1 MIKQN
6 QHKYSIS
13 AMCKVLQI
21 SRSTFY
27 YEFQMNS
34 NVDELSKAI
43 SVIFKESK
51 NNYGTRKIKE
61 ELRKQDLVVS
71 RRRIGRIM
79 KELGLVSTYTVAQ
92 FKVHKTTCNESAV
105 TNELNREFDNK
116 EPLAVVVSDLTYVRV
131 NHKWNYICVLIDLF
145 NREIIGYSTGAH
157 KDASLVY
164 KAFASIKTNL
174 RNISL
179 FHTDRG
185 NEFKN
190 KVIEDVLKTFAI
202 KRSLSM
208 KGCPYDNAVAEA
220 PFKTIKTEFVRNY
233 HFESLEK
240 LNMELADYVNWFNKK
255 RIHSTLGYLSP
266 FEYKVAHLKK
276 TV

>member
-220 PFKTIKTEFVRNY
+220 TFKIIKTEFVRNY
-233 HFESLEK
+233 HFESLE
-240 LNMELADYVNWFNKK
+240 ELKSLPF
-255 RIHSTLGYLSP
+255 SLS
-266 FEYKVAHLKK
+266 VAK
-276 TV
+276 TDHCIKSDSRYHN

>member
-116 EPLAVVVSDLTYVRV
+116 EPLAVVVS
-131 NHKWNYICVLIDLF
+131 
-145 NREIIGYSTGAH
+145 E
-157 KDASLVY
+157 
-164 KAFASIKTNL
+164 
-174 RNISL
+174 
-179 FHTDRG
+179 
-185 NEFKN
+185 
-190 KVIEDVLKTFAI
+190 
-202 KRSLSM
+202 
-208 KGCPYDNAVAEA
+208 
-220 PFKTIKTEFVRNY
+220 
-233 HFESLEK
+233 
-240 LNMELADYVNWFNKK
+240 
-255 RIHSTLGYLSP
+255 
-266 FEYKVAHLKK
+266 
-276 TV
+276 